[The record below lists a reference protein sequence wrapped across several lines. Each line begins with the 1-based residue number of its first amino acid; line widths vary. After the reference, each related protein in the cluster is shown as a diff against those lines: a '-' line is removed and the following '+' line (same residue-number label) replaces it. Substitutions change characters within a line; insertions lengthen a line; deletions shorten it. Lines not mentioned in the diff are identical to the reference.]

1 MLVLSRK
8 QGERIFVGDDVTIEI
23 RRVAGNRVTIAVDAP
38 RDVVVLRGELKEEQD
53 RPAGSQANGAAGHGR
68 PQR

>member
-38 RDVVVLRGELKEEQD
+38 RDVVVLRGELKCFPPEGGGD
-53 RPAGSQANGAAGHGR
+53 LKGTDK
-68 PQR
+68 